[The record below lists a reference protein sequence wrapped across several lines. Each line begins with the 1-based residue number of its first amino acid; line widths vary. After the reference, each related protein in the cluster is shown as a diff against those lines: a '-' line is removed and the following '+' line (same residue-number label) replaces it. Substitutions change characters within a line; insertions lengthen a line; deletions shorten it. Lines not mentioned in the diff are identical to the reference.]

1 MSAHHTIAG
10 LRERLFATIDGVRDG
25 SVDVQQAKVI
35 GELAQVITNTARVEV
50 DYLRA
55 TSGDQSPFL
64 AGAHTP
70 ADPPPPALPPG
81 ITGIRQHRLKG

>member
-1 MSAHHTIAG
+1 MSANHTIAG

-70 ADPPPPALPPG
+70 ADPPPLPPG

>member
-1 MSAHHTIAG
+1 MSNDHTIAG
-10 LRERLFATIDGVRDG
+10 LRARLFETIDGVRSG

-50 DYLRA
+50 DYLKA
-55 TSGDQSPFL
+55 TSGDQSAFL
-64 AGAHTP
+64 AAPSQQKPEG
-70 ADPPPPALPPG
+70 LPPG